1 MQSFAWLWA
10 ICGVCSRFGKS
21 WIGVRKGEKV
31 LHTMEMAR
39 PVVRRGR
46 RKETTSCEF
55 AGRFLVSHFTICIF
69 CTCDVQKNAQANVSR
84 GRWFR
89 HSIYP
94 DDHVSMAAL
103 VCTGRHVV
111 EWPEF
116 RAFHD

>member
-1 MQSFAWLWA
+1 MAVGYLRSVQQ
-10 ICGVCSRFGKS
+10 IREVVDRCPQ
-21 WIGVRKGEKV
+21 GEKV

-39 PVVRRGR
+39 PVVR
-46 RKETTSCEF
+46 
-55 AGRFLVSHFTICIF
+55 
-69 CTCDVQKNAQANVSR
+69 R

-111 EWPEF
+111 KWPEF

>member
-1 MQSFAWLWA
+1 MAVGYLRSVQQ
-10 ICGVCSRFGKS
+10 IREVVDRCPQ
-21 WIGVRKGEKV
+21 GEKV

-46 RKETTSCEF
+46 
-55 AGRFLVSHFTICIF
+55 
-69 CTCDVQKNAQANVSR
+69 
-84 GRWFR
+84 WFR

-94 DDHVSMAAL
+94 DGHVSMAAL

-111 EWPEF
+111 KWPEF

>member
-1 MQSFAWLWA
+1 MVFFHAEFRMAVA

-39 PVVRRGR
+39 SVVRRGR

-69 CTCDVQKNAQANVSR
+69 CTCDVQKMR
-84 GRWFR
+84 KRMY
-89 HSIYP
+89 H
-94 DDHVSMAAL
+94 AAAGSGIPYIPAITFL
-103 VCTGRHVV
+103 WRLWCVPAATS
-111 EWPEF
+111 
-116 RAFHD
+116 

>member
-1 MQSFAWLWA
+1 MAVGYLRSVQQ
-10 ICGVCSRFGKS
+10 IREVVDRCPQ
-21 WIGVRKGEKV
+21 GEKV

-39 PVVRRGR
+39 SVVR
-46 RKETTSCEF
+46 
-55 AGRFLVSHFTICIF
+55 
-69 CTCDVQKNAQANVSR
+69 R

-94 DDHVSMAAL
+94 DDHVFMTAL

-111 EWPEF
+111 KWPEF